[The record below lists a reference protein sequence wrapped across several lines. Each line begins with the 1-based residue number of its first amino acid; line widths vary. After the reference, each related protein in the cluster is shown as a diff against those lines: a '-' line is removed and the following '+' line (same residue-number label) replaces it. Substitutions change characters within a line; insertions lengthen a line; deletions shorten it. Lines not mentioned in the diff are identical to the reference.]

1 MQRHAHESDITTA
14 RLKLKSRFGHLGG
27 DLAGSDD
34 VVRGEH
40 AVEVRDQRFPGGGRK
55 VPGGADFEPSD
66 LSCADRL
73 IGLFAVNRG
82 SAGVTRLFA

>member
-1 MQRHAHESDITTA
+1 MHRHVYESEITTA

-27 DLAGSDD
+27 DLAGSGD

-55 VPGGADFEPSD
+55 VLGGADFEPFG
-66 LSCADRL
+66 LSCPDRL
-73 IGLFAVNRG
+73 MGLFAVNRG